1 MISRRLLRIKC
12 FKALYS
18 HFQTEENPIAI
29 AEKNML
35 YSITKSYDLYHLMLR
50 LIVDVADVEENTI
63 EQRAKKL
70 RPTFEDLNPNRRFV
84 ENPIIAHIRNSEN
97 LNTYLI
103 KNNLGWE
110 THPELVKKLTTNLLD
125 RAYYK
130 AYMEKEEATY
140 EDHKAF
146 VVNFYKREI
155 EDFDYIFEVL
165 DEMSMFWVDEAEFI
179 TYNVMNSIKNIKED
193 KLLNDFSIPPIYK
206 NKSDL
211 KFVKE
216 LINETLMSYRD
227 NETYINKYTRNWDY
241 DRIALIDRILMQLA
255 ITEFIRFKDIP
266 VSVTMNEYIEL
277 SKFYSTP
284 QSNVFINGI
293 LDKIASELEDEGKLE
308 GKSKK

>member
-12 FKALYS
+12 LKALYS
-18 HFQTEENPIAI
+18 HLQTEENPISV

-35 YSITKSYDLYHLMLR
+35 FSITKSYDLYHLMLR
-50 LIVDVADVEENTI
+50 LIVDVAEVVENTMD
-63 EQRAKKL
+63 QRATKL

-110 THPELVKKLTTNLLD
+110 THPELVKKITTNMLD

-130 AYMEKEEATY
+130 TYMEKENVTF

-146 VVNFYKREI
+146 IVNFYKREI

-179 TYNVMNSIKNIKED
+179 TYNVIYLIKNIKEEN
-193 KLLNDFSIPPIYK
+193 LLKDISVPPLYK
-206 NKSDL
+206 NKTDL

-216 LINETLMSYRD
+216 LINETLLSYRD
-227 NETYINKYTRNWDY
+227 NEVYIDRFTKNWDY
-241 DRIALIDRILMQLA
+241 ERIALTDRILMQLA
-255 ITEFIRFKDIP
+255 ITEFVRFKEIP
-266 VSVTMNEYIEL
+266 VSVSMNEYIEL

-284 QSNVFINGI
+284 QSSVFINGI
-293 LDKIASELEDEGKLE
+293 LDKIASDLETEGKLE
-308 GKSKK
+308 GKVKK